1 KAFICPIFSCGRL
14 FKHMEHLRWH
24 LRTHTMERPFACPR
38 CNKRFSRS
46 DNLNQ
51 HVRRHVR

>member
-1 KAFICPIFSCGRL
+1 EAFICPLFSCGRL
-14 FKHMEHLRWH
+14 FKRMEHMRRH

-46 DNLNQ
+46 DNLNH
-51 HVRRHVR
+51 HVQTHLR

>member
-1 KAFICPIFSCGRL
+1 KAFICPLFSCGRL
-14 FKHMEHLRWH
+14 FKRMEHLRRH

-38 CNKRFSRS
+38 CSKRFSRS

-51 HVRRHVR
+51 HVRT